1 MPARQL
7 IRCTLITLCSCA
19 TLSSAQV
26 TSSIRSLDVTGNT
39 VFTTREILEGVSTK
53 ASLPLSETI
62 VNKDLAAIRE
72 RYRQKGYL
80 SAHVDSIERIFTAD
94 SALVDLS
101 LRIIEGKQTVVGSI
115 VISGQRALSASE
127 ILAQFDLS
135 VGDPLNEAVLEQD
148 IEALLERYERM
159 GYPFVGC
166 HVAEMIGKQ
175 GVEEDSLEIML
186 MIDEGNRVT
195 IDEIK
200 VVGNKETD
208 PGVVVREARLA
219 YGEVY
224 NPAKVAA
231 IKPRLTRLNI
241 FADVF
246 EPELYVRDKKSGLLI
261 KVREGNTNTFDGVIG
276 YIPGTLSGEAGY
288 VTGLASIAMRNLFGT
303 GRKLSFRWQREDR
316 FSQELAI
323 RYIEPWVFSFPA
335 NLGVGFFQRQQD
347 TSYVRRVVDFKAEL
361 MLSEEL
367 SVSLL
372 LTTESV
378 IPSADSTINRV
389 YRSNTTSYGAELQYD
404 TRDDI
409 YSPTSGVRYKTDYQY
424 GTKKVSNIPPSL
436 TSQVDAR
443 ITLQKFNIDFDA
455 YLSTFA
461 RQVLAFGLHG
471 KELKGGQLEEGE
483 MYRFG
488 GMRTLRGYRESQ
500 FLGSRVAWSN
510 TEYRFILARRSF
522 FYVFVDGGYY
532 LRPADDVRGIAR
544 TDAFKYGYGLGLQLE
559 TGLGNL
565 WVSFALGQGDSFSNG
580 KIHFGLINDF

>member
-1 MPARQL
+1 
-7 IRCTLITLCSCA
+7 
-19 TLSSAQV
+19 
-26 TSSIRSLDVTGNT
+26 
-39 VFTTREILEGVSTK
+39 
-53 ASLPLSETI
+53 
-62 VNKDLAAIRE
+62 
-72 RYRQKGYL
+72 RQKGYL

-316 FSQELAI
+316 FSQELGI

-565 WVSFALGQGDSFSNG
+565 GVSFALGQGDSFSNG
-580 KIHFGLINDF
+580 KIHFGLINEF